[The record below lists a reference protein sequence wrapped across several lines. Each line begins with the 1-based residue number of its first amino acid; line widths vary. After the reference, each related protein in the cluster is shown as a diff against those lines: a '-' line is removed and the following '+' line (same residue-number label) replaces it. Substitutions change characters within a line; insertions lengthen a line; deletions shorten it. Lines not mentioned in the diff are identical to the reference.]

1 MEESEVEDGDW
12 RGVSLGEPT
21 AVEGV
26 EEAALRRRAR
36 RGTAVDAMGAIE
48 RDLGEGRL
56 LEINWRWRRWERAG
70 WRGWRS

>member
-36 RGTAVDAMGAIE
+36 RGTAVDAMGAIQ
-48 RDLGEGRL
+48 RF
-56 LEINWRWRRWERAG
+56 
-70 WRGWRS
+70 